1 MSTLYRTF
9 KTFLYRAIP
18 NSYKSTNPNEFVL
31 SQDLVTVFK
40 TTDQDQVYENRNVSL
55 NQLAGMIGG
64 GSQGLVGPQGP
75 QGPAGPAVPSGLNWL
90 GEYNSGTAYELNDV
104 VTWTNPDT
112 DILGSYWVTDEEG
125 ISGVAPTN
133 NSGVINAGWAF
144 LASQGAQGLQGVKG
158 DQGPVGPQ
166 GPAGAGIKYQESAFT
181 MVLIAD
187 GNTGS
192 FMDPATMS
200 KTFYIDQLD
209 LANDLEIYYSQGSD
223 QQFLITYPSLDSGTL
238 LYCKAEVSL
247 NPTNL
252 PQSSTPLLEGVYITL
267 VRTMS
272 ASTGYLDFTMLRF
285 NQDDGVWEKFAPNPG
300 ENFTLDVSIKTYIA

>member
-40 TTDQDQVYENRNVSL
+40 VTDQDQVYENRNVSL

-64 GSQGLVGPQGP
+64 GSQGVVGPQGP

-112 DILGSYWVTDEEG
+112 DILGSYWVTNEAG

-144 LASQGAQGLQGVKG
+144 LASQGAQGLQGIKG
-158 DQGPVGPQ
+158 EQGPVGPQ
-166 GPAGAGIKYQESAFT
+166 GPAGPGINFKEINFSVQTY
-181 MVLIAD
+181 AD
-187 GNTGS
+187 G
-192 FMDPATMS
+192 
-200 KTFYIDQLD
+200 
-209 LANDLEIYYSQGSD
+209 
-223 QQFLITYPSLDSGTL
+223 SG
-238 LYCKAEVSL
+238 L
-247 NPTNL
+247 NPNIEIGYSTFSGGLTATSNEGWIYIYFTNENDYISSGSKCIITTQTPISYGNQFNFIISSQVRSPNL
-252 PQSSTPLLEGVYITL
+252 LSDGIDIRVLTQNFGQNQSFISATRTTFKYYVNIKVY
-267 VRTMS
+267 
-272 ASTGYLDFTMLRF
+272 
-285 NQDDGVWEKFAPNPG
+285 N
-300 ENFTLDVSIKTYIA
+300 

>member
-31 SQDLVTVFK
+31 SQDLVTIFK

-112 DILGSYWVTDEEG
+112 DILGSYWVTNEAG

-144 LASQGAQGLQGVKG
+144 LASQGAQGIQGVQG
-158 DQGPVGPQ
+158 EQGPVGPQ
-166 GPAGAGIKYQESAFT
+166 GPAGSATLPYKEIFLRT
-181 MVLIAD
+181 PYNSM
-187 GNTGS
+187 GS
-192 FMDPATMS
+192 IEIGYNSDNISLQAQ
-200 KTFYIDQLD
+200 YIDTGEFKIKIVD
-209 LANDLEIYYSQGSD
+209 PIYYPASMYKIQVTASIEGNWGEDIYNVIIDTFATAVTGEISFSVYRFVSSSGNWVLSD
-223 QQFLITYPSLDSGTL
+223 PPSMWYP
-238 LYCKAEVSL
+238 
-247 NPTNL
+247 
-252 PQSSTPLLEGVYITL
+252 VYI
-267 VRTMS
+267 RI
-272 ASTGYLDFTMLRF
+272 Y
-285 NQDDGVWEKFAPNPG
+285 N
-300 ENFTLDVSIKTYIA
+300 